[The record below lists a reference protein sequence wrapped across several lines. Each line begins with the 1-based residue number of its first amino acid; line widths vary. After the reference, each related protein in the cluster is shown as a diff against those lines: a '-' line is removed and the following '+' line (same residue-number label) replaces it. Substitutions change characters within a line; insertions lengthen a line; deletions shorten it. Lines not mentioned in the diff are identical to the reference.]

1 MKKINPIQY
10 AFITAID
17 LGIRYPIYLYNTFG
31 MTYPITSPYEM
42 ITYADN
48 FRVSLRNTNDIKE
61 KLKIREVYKKH
72 FSIINN
78 ALSDYVISL
87 CPCGT
92 FLALEDLHNPDWM
105 DCMATQQLLKKL
117 VKKAK
122 KKYIQLVR
130 VDPTNTSNMCP
141 RCGNINKVNR
151 DKGKHLYRCDKC
163 GLVCND
169 DGIAAWNI
177 HNRAYYMITG
187 KEYVTTIHGEIPVIN
202 RQYDYKPF
210 DDIMNSV

>member
-1 MKKINPIQY
+1 MRKNPIQY

-31 MTYPITSPYEM
+31 MTFPITAPYEM

-48 FRVSLRNTNDIKE
+48 FRSALSNTKEIKE
-61 KLKIREVYKKH
+61 KIKIKEVYKNH
-72 FSIINN
+72 FTIIND
-78 ALSDYVISL
+78 ALSSYVTSL

-92 FLALEDLHNPDWM
+92 FLAMEDLHHPDWM
-105 DCMATQQLLKKL
+105 DCMATQQLIKKI

-122 KKYIQLVR
+122 KRYVEVVR
-130 VDPTNTSNMCP
+130 VDPTNTSNTCP

-151 DKGKHLYRCDKC
+151 DKSTHLYKCDKC
-163 GLVCND
+163 GLICND

-177 HNRAYYMITG
+177 HNRAYEMITNHS
-187 KEYVTTIHGEIPVIN
+187 YITTIHGEIPVIN
-202 RQYDYKPF
+202 RQYVYKEF
-210 DDIMNSV
+210 NDIMNRV